1 MPLIFW
7 FRCCRRWWDVA
18 NYAGIV
24 WFWWFLGAC
33 SRWHCSGRTTIL
45 TTKITHPT
53 EITPYEN
60 NSLWKNLL
68 IEITPHWNNSPRIK
82 PGDLVSREIW
92 HSPVIQATWKARTVG
107 WLEAERSLPPGEGF
121 LWPHY
126 GRHAGRRS
134 TEEVKLLWREEADC
148 MQQQQQ
154 VQAATSS
161 RPSEEIPNSARLS
174 SQYCNCKIVK
184 TPRNNQLKKRIKIF
198 DLSTMIVQGAV

>member
-1 MPLIFW
+1 MHQLWLTFSCMCIPAGGKVLCRVPHEAAGLLLPEKVAALRVQRTLPLQGHTNDW
-7 FRCCRRWWDVA
+7 
-18 NYAGIV
+18 
-24 WFWWFLGAC
+24 GA
-33 SRWHCSGRTTIL
+33 
-45 TTKITHPT
+45 KF
-53 EITPYEN
+53 
-60 NSLWKNLL
+60 
-68 IEITPHWNNSPRIK
+68 
-82 PGDLVSREIW
+82 EIW
-92 HSPVIQATWKARTVG
+92 PSLVIQATWEARTVG
-107 WLEAERSLPPGEGF
+107 WLYHLVNEVC
-121 LWPHY
+121 

-134 TEEVKLLWREEADC
+134 TEEVKLLWQEEADC